1 MMFTIHLTNLQFHS
15 FHGIYE
21 EEKILGNAYEVNV
34 ELTVDAG
41 GEVTT
46 LDQTVNYESAYAI
59 IAKRMGVPTALLET
73 VAQDLA
79 QLLAAADK
87 HTKAVRVNIQ
97 KKYPP
102 IATFQGAV
110 GVTYKKEF

>member
-1 MMFTIHLTNLQFHS
+1 MFTIHLTNLQFHS

-21 EEKILGNAYEVNV
+21 EERILGNLYEVNV
-34 ELTVDAG
+34 EITVDG
-41 GEVTT
+41 NETVTD
-46 LDQTVNYESAYAI
+46 LSETVNYETAFAI
-59 IAKRMGVPTALLET
+59 TAQRMTIPTPLLET

-79 QLLAAADK
+79 NLLYAAEK
-87 HTKAVRVNIQ
+87 RTRSVKINIQ

-102 IATFQGAV
+102 IATIQGSV

>member
-1 MMFTIHLTNLQFHS
+1 VFTIHLTNLQFHS

-21 EEKILGNAYEVNV
+21 EEKLLGNLYEVNV
-34 ELTVDAG
+34 ELTVDGTEA
-41 GEVTT
+41 VTE
-46 LDQTVNYESAYAI
+46 LDQTVNYESVYAI
-59 IAKRMGVPTALLET
+59 TAQRMSIATPLLET

-79 QLLAAADK
+79 NLLYAADNRTRSVK
-87 HTKAVRVNIQ
+87 VNIQ

-102 IATFQGAV
+102 FATIQGAV

>member
-1 MMFTIHLTNLQFHS
+1 MFTISLNNLQFHS

-34 ELTVDAG
+34 ELTVDGSEA
-41 GEVTT
+41 VKN
-46 LDQTVNYESAYAI
+46 LSQTVNYESVYAI
-59 IAKRMGVPTALLET
+59 TAKRMAIPTPLLET

-79 QLLAAADK
+79 NLLYEADK
-87 HTKAVRVNIQ
+87 RTRSVKVNIQ

-102 IATFQGAV
+102 LTSFQGTV

>member
-1 MMFTIHLTNLQFHS
+1 MFTISLIGLQFHS

-21 EEKILGNAYEVNV
+21 EEKLLGNLYEVNLEV
-34 ELTVDAG
+34 AVDGNESVTELN
-41 GEVTT
+41 
-46 LDQTVNYESAYAI
+46 QTVNYESVYAI
-59 IAKRMGVPTALLET
+59 TAQRMTIPTPLLET

-79 QLLAAADK
+79 NLIYAAEK
-87 HTKAVRVNIQ
+87 RTRSVKVNIQ

-102 IATFQGAV
+102 FATIQGAV

>member
-1 MMFTIHLTNLQFHS
+1 MFTISLNNLLFHS
-15 FHGIYE
+15 FHGVYE

-34 ELTVDAG
+34 ELTVDG
-41 GEVTT
+41 SELVTE
-46 LDQTVNYESAYAI
+46 LGQTVNYETVFAI
-59 IAKRMGVPTALLET
+59 AAKRMAIPTPLLES

-79 QLLAAADK
+79 NLIYEADQRIK
-87 HTKAVRVNIQ
+87 SVKVNIQ

-102 IATFQGAV
+102 LTTIQGSV